1 MVTFGAGCG
10 KTKVFCSWTS
20 SSCCFFK
27 LITPQPKVKGVQA
40 TAEIQVS
47 RTSFRHR
54 CQVLPQIQKIF
65 LVDLAFAVNVAAWG
79 QGY

>member
-1 MVTFGAGCG
+1 LAQAAG
-10 KTKVFCSWTS
+10 KQRCSVHGHHHLL
-20 SSCCFFK
+20 FFK
-27 LITPQPKVKGVQA
+27 LVTPQPKVKGVQA

-47 RTSFRHR
+47 RTSFHHR
-54 CQVLPQIQKIF
+54 CQVIPQIQKIF